1 MSLSARLQ
9 KHMVAAA
16 AVAAG
21 TAATAN
27 AAIVYSGLVNL
38 TCPNT
43 FAGVYLNLQ
52 TGATGTSSGSNPGW
66 DINPYGN
73 GYLRLFQP
81 GSGGGFM
88 SYSGGL
94 GAGNLDFG
102 QTIGAAATWHTSI
115 ANSTPSFGAGA
126 GQWKFN
132 ADNLL
137 GVRFIDASSAVRYG
151 WVRFRM
157 GADANSKVIVDWA
170 YDDTGASIGAGVPAP
185 GALALLGVAGL
196 AGRRRRR

>member
-38 TCPNT
+38 TVPNT

-81 GSGGGFM
+81 TGGGYM
-88 SYSGGL
+88 QYPAGT
-94 GAGNLDFG
+94 GAGNLDAG
-102 QTIGAAATWHTSI
+102 QTIGAASTWVTYPN
-115 ANSTPSFGAGA
+115 ANPTFGAAA

-137 GVRFIDASSAVRYG
+137 GVRFLDASSAVRYG

-170 YDDTGASIGAGVPAP
+170 YEDTGGDIGAGVPAP